1 MGNHFIFSD
10 LIERYSVDFTLLIP
24 SEEGSYDD
32 LGEWVPPKPTKS
44 DERGA
49 IVPLQSQLIYQS
61 GGRLT
66 SMDRQLFIKNEIPLK
81 AQVIFD
87 GATFDVEAMTPY
99 GTYADFN
106 SYILKAVINSDGLQQ
121 HNTNSSGTD

>member
-10 LIERYSVDFTLLIP
+10 LIKRYSVDFTLLIP
-24 SEEGSYDD
+24 SEEGLYNN
-32 LGEWVPPKPTKS
+32 LGEWVPAKPISST
-44 DERGA
+44 ERGA
-49 IVPLQSQLIYQS
+49 IVPLQSQLVYQS

-66 SMDRQLFIKNEIPLK
+66 SMDRQLFIKNEFPLK
-81 AQVIFD
+81 AQVLFE
-87 GATFDVEAMTPY
+87 GATFDIEAMTPF

-121 HNTNSSGTD
+121 HNTNSPRTD